1 MRKPFHILLYVISV
15 SVAGCLNQSGKSDPS
30 STDGS
35 GKQKAPASAL
45 EATKTLSATGLNFY
59 TLNGGT
65 LTGNENVI
73 RICTS
78 GNEYCWS
85 GCIASYFPEQRRYS
99 LFRTDFL
106 LGNKC
111 AAALLA
117 YPDNSGIPSTF
128 YYWRGQYVTTPPS
141 VTGSCSV
148 NLSSPTYMGRSA
160 FYEVRVPEG
169 QATPANGSRIYNTH
183 TWYDSNANEV
193 TTWTLQSYLPP
204 SYWTFKDSSFTSS
217 DITMALVSGFACIKL
232 EEVGNA
238 FQ

>member
-1 MRKPFHILLYVISV
+1 MDKRLLFLFLIFGLS
-15 SVAGCLNQSGKSDPS
+15 GCLDNSGDSTSSPGESTSPS
-30 STDGS
+30 
-35 GKQKAPASAL
+35 KAPASAL
-45 EATKTLSATGLNFY
+45 EAKSVLSTSGLKFY
-59 TLNGGT
+59 NLNGGA
-65 LTGNENVI
+65 LTGNENLI
-73 RICTS
+73 LACTS
-78 GNEYCWS
+78 DNQACKS
-85 GCIASYFPEQRRYS
+85 VCISSYFPSAIRYS

-117 YPDNSGIPSTF
+117 YPNNSGLPAPF

-169 QATPANGSRIYNTH
+169 QPTPANGSRIYNTH

-193 TTWTLQSYLPP
+193 TTWTLQNYLPP
-204 SYWTFKDSSFTSS
+204 SYWSFKDTSFTAS
-217 DITMALVSGFACIKL
+217 DLTMALVNGYACIKL